1 MQERWDRRGRV
12 GAWGEDEETAW
23 VADSGCARRV
33 KVGRGSHGHFGGG
46 WLSLR
51 WTAVAESFYVYFKW
65 VQMLG
70 IACFAAMGIG
80 ENVVCCGELFGGE
93 HFGERWDLS
102 TEYGAP
108 GTFGEKVKSEMRLLA
123 SIENE
128 PLFVAMPGDRHDQCN
143 SNGTPSHPA
152 QHSTAS
158 NPSLQLDIQLQLVR
172 EPRDGYVKIC
182 YRRVSPRTQSSRN
195 HIFQSHTSK
204 VPLGTMNDENHMKE
218 TPTKKK
224 IQ

>member
-1 MQERWDRRGRV
+1 
-12 GAWGEDEETAW
+12 
-23 VADSGCARRV
+23 
-33 KVGRGSHGHFGGG
+33 
-46 WLSLR
+46 
-51 WTAVAESFYVYFKW
+51 
-65 VQMLG
+65 MLG

-224 IQ
+224 NSVDQPLRCPRALCTVALPRARPTPLPRWPRERNMGAFLSISGTMKNLTWLPRM